1 MYVRL
6 TCMWYNMWC
15 SWCAIGSLFLKACF
29 GFLMLYLVMPQNLYS
44 LAMDAQ
50 NLHLKMPS
58 SDSDLI
64 IALVRYLFCQYLIQ
78 KKGILISQG
87 SFAV

>member
-1 MYVRL
+1 
-6 TCMWYNMWC
+6 
-15 SWCAIGSLFLKACF
+15 
-29 GFLMLYLVMPQNLYS
+29 MPQNLYS

>member
-1 MYVRL
+1 MSDRHSFSSDNFYV
-6 TCMWYNMWC
+6 
-15 SWCAIGSLFLKACF
+15 GSDNVRCPTVILSTD
-29 GFLMLYLVMPQNLYS
+29 LVMPQNLYS

-64 IALVRYLFCQYLIQ
+64 IALVRYIFCQCLIQ

-87 SFAV
+87 SFAI